1 MTRSG
6 SPFGS
11 VPRGAPWPP
20 GRSTVPS
27 SGVTAG
33 EVAPDEVLAEMDSVA
48 RKKAKTR
55 RAIARQRGRRR
66 LLPAVMVGS
75 ALVVTAGLA
84 DRFVQSTLP
93 SVQATVAPAPTSGA
107 TSGALTAT
115 PTAAQLAQVARALA
129 ADEQAIAA
137 IAQAQAGLSQAAGDD
152 GGSGG
157 RLPAIVLPKLPNLP
171 NVPNA
176 SVPTVPAAPAAHATT
191 GASVVVP

>member
-1 MTRSG
+1 MTSSG
-6 SPFGS
+6 
-11 VPRGAPWPP
+11 PRVAPETPWPS
-20 GRSTVPS
+20 RRNTVPPYD
-27 SGVTAG
+27 VQ
-33 EVAPDEVLAEMDSVA
+33 PDEVLAEMDRVA
-48 RKKAKTR
+48 HKKAKAK
-55 RAIARQRGRRR
+55 RAVARQRGRRR

-93 SVQATVAPAPTSGA
+93 SVQATAAPAP

-129 ADEQAIAA
+129 ADEQTIAA
-137 IAQAQAGLSQAAGDD
+137 IAQAQARLSQAAGDD
-152 GGSGG
+152 GDAGG

-171 NVPNA
+171 NVPNV
-176 SVPTVPAAPAAHATT
+176 SVPSVPAAPAAHATT